1 MRAALLGARAALIGA
16 APGDHL
22 PRVRHDDEI
31 PGSAGCGG
39 ARAGRYATGRGHGPT
54 YGGCTRHAGCTSDD
68 AAYDIADGRGRR
80 VSARGR
86 LLLVT
91 DPGR

>member
-1 MRAALLGARAALIGA
+1 MRGTYVPSHRCDAPVAGAVHPAVFSPQGRAALIGARAALIGA
-16 APGDHL
+16 ALGDHL

-54 YGGCTRHAGCTSDD
+54 YGGCHQ
-68 AAYDIADGRGRR
+68 
-80 VSARGR
+80 ARG
-86 LLLVT
+86 VHI
-91 DPGR
+91 